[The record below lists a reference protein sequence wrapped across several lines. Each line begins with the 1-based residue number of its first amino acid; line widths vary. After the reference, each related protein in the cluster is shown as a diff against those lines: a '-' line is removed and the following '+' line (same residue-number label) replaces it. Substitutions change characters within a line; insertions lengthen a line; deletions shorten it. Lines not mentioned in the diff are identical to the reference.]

1 MQKLYWILIVFAGL
15 LGACQEEETPAFTS
29 GAGGL
34 DLKSPSADT
43 ETEIPVI
50 LTKGIRFD
58 MNPATFPI
66 VISDQNGN
74 AYKTFSS
81 YAAMREEG
89 TPLVL
94 PVGKYTIRA
103 SSFTPAARVSESPY
117 FEDTQAF
124 AIEEKTITH
133 VSLCCRFESLGFELI
148 LADGLADL
156 LKKEPA
162 NYAYSVSVS
171 NGVTTWTFDATHTK
185 PVYFLDPC
193 KELTVKINVKL
204 AGSVYP
210 ERTYRFTG
218 TGGAQP
224 VLGEYYQLTLDA
236 GKNKLKLQSQQ
247 LENRD

>member
-1 MQKLYWILIVFAGL
+1 MQKIYWLFIVFACL
-15 LGACQEEETPAFTS
+15 LTACSEEETPSIAR

-34 DLKSPSADT
+34 DLKNPSADT

-66 VISDQNGN
+66 VIYDAGGN
-74 AYKTFSS
+74 AYKTFQS
-81 YAAMREEG
+81 YAAMIQEG

-94 PVGKYTIRA
+94 PTGKYTVKA
-103 SSFTPAARVSESPY
+103 SSFTPAARVSEAPY

-133 VSLCCRFESLGFELI
+133 VSLCCRFKSLGFELI
-148 LADGLADL
+148 IADALAEL

-162 NYAYSVSVS
+162 NYTYSVGVS
-171 NGVTTWTFDATHTK
+171 NGVATWTFDSEHTK

-193 KELTVKINVKL
+193 RELTVKINVKL

-218 TGGAQP
+218 TEGAAP
-224 VLGEYYQLTLDA
+224 ALGEYYQITLDA
-236 GKNKLKLQSQQ
+236 GKNKLSLQSHQ

>member
-1 MQKLYWILIVFAGL
+1 MQKIYWILIAMVGL
-15 LGACQEEETPAFTS
+15 LVACNQEEAPSFTYGT
-29 GAGGL
+29 GAL
-34 DLKSPSADT
+34 NLKRPSADM

-58 MNPATFPI
+58 MNPTTFPI
-66 VISDQNGN
+66 VISDSLGN
-74 AYKTFSS
+74 AYKTFTS
-81 YAAMREEG
+81 YAALIQEG

-94 PVGKYTIRA
+94 PVGKYRIRA
-103 SSFTPAARVSESPY
+103 SSFTPTARVSESPY
-117 FEDTQAF
+117 FEDTQDF

-148 LADGLADL
+148 VAPGLAEW

-162 NYAYSVSVS
+162 NYSYSVSVS
-171 NGVTTWTFDATHTK
+171 NGTAIWTFDADHTK

-204 AGSVYP
+204 AGTVYP

-218 TGGAQP
+218 TGGTAP
-224 VLGEYYQLTLDA
+224 MPGEYYQLTLDA
-236 GKNKLKLQSQQ
+236 GKDKVKLQSQQ
-247 LENRD
+247 LENRN